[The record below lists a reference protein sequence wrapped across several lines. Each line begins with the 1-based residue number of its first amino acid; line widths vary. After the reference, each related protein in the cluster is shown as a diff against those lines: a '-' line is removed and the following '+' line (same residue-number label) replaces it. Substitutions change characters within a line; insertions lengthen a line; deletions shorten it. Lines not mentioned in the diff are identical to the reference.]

1 MTNFADLGLTGPI
14 LSALADE
21 KHSEPTPIQ
30 EAAIPHALDGKDV
43 LGIAQTGTGKT
54 AAFVLPTLQRL
65 VASRRRLEGGEARA
79 VILSP
84 TRELAG
90 QIFSRVKAYGKN
102 MRLRSALV
110 VGGAPMGRQGRDIG
124 FGVDVLVATPGRLL
138 DLMGRS
144 WVRLDTAEV
153 LILDEADQMLDLG
166 FVKPIR
172 DIARSTPRERQT
184 MLFSATMPQT
194 VAGLVRELLT
204 DPVEVSVAPPAK
216 PAVNVEQQVVI
227 IEGARKREALAEIL
241 NDEAAESVIVFARTK
256 RGADRLARDLDRDGQ
271 RTVALHGDMS
281 QGQRDRALA
290 MFRAS
295 RARIMVATD
304 VAARG
309 IDITGVT
316 HVVNYD
322 LPDAPE
328 SYVHR
333 IGRTGRAGASGIAIS
348 LCAPDEYDRLRSIEK
363 LISRVLP
370 QDDRRHIK
378 TPLGKG
384 RPNAGKGG
392 KGRPQQRSRRPAPRR
407 QAA

>member
-1 MTNFADLGLTGPI
+1 
-14 LSALADE
+14 
-21 KHSEPTPIQ
+21 
-30 EAAIPHALDGKDV
+30 
-43 LGIAQTGTGKT
+43 
-54 AAFVLPTLQRL
+54 
-65 VASRRRLEGGEARA
+65 
-79 VILSP
+79 
-84 TRELAG
+84 
-90 QIFSRVKAYGKN
+90 
-102 MRLRSALV
+102 
-110 VGGAPMGRQGRDIG
+110 
-124 FGVDVLVATPGRLL
+124 
-138 DLMGRS
+138 
-144 WVRLDTAEV
+144 VRLDTAEV

-204 DPVEVSVAPPAK
+204 DPVEVSVAPPDK

-227 IEGARKREALAEIL
+227 IEGARKREALADIL
-241 NDEAAESVIVFARTK
+241 AQDTVESVIVFARTK
-256 RGADRLARDLDRDGQ
+256 RGADRLARDLERDGHKA
-271 RTVALHGDMS
+271 VALHGDMS

-290 MFRAS
+290 IFRAS
-295 RARIMVATD
+295 RARILVATD

-309 IDITGVT
+309 IDVSGVT

-328 SYVHR
+328 SYIHR

-384 RPNAGKGG
+384 RPAASKGG
-392 KGRPQQRSRRPAPRR
+392 RGRPQQQHSRRPAPRR